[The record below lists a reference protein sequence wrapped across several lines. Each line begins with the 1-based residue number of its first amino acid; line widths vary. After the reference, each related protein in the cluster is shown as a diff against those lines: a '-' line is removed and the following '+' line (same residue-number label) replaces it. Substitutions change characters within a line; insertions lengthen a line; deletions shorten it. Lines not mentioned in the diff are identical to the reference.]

1 LIGAWLGTGAG
12 ILVAWLAFQGYSN
25 TLRYG
30 VAGILQLQQFIDDHY
45 AEEFT
50 LADLAGQFG
59 FSESSLKRRFR
70 QAAGLPVNKYC
81 QLVRMARMKY
91 LLLQSNLT
99 VDTICFDIGYADP
112 RFARRLFV
120 AQTGCSPREFRQR
133 NRVDAEAGSASEFL

>member
-1 LIGAWLGTGAG
+1 MPGAG
-12 ILVAWLAFQGYSN
+12 AAKPGAGGPACGWRIHFAFKQH
-25 TLRYG
+25 TD
-30 VAGILQLQQFIDDHY
+30 AGILQLQQFIDDHY

-50 LADLAGQFG
+50 LADLAGRVRFQRKQPG
-59 FSESSLKRRFR
+59 RRFR

-112 RFARRLFV
+112 RFAQIVCGADRMFV
-120 AQTGCSPREFRQR
+120 QEFRQR
-133 NRVDAEAGSASEFL
+133 QPNQVDARAGSASEFL